1 MCAISSLGAANPAP
15 KGDILRLS
23 LAQITGITVTFVYG
37 FGSDLDFIFAVPVG
51 FLAGIVAELVSSR
64 LAIAAARVRTR

>member
-1 MCAISSLGAANPAP
+1 M
-15 KGDILRLS
+15 RLS

-37 FGSDLDFIFAVPVG
+37 FGSDLDLVFAVPVG
-51 FLAGIVAELVSSR
+51 FLAGVVADLVSSG